1 MNAQISNDANTT
13 ITQLRSIVSDFV
25 DARQWRQFHRPK
37 NLAMSIAIEAA
48 ELMEHFQW
56 LTDDQVNEAVSDEDR
71 LSGIRDEMSDVLSY
85 LLALA
90 NALDIDLSESLR
102 EKMDKN
108 NRKYPANQ
116 FRGRYG
122 LGDDRHRDHGA

>member
-1 MNAQISNDANTT
+1 MNAEISNDSNTT
-13 ITQLRSIVSDFV
+13 ITELRSIVSDFV
-25 DARQWRQFHRPK
+25 DARDWQQFHRPK

-56 LTDDQVNEAVSDEDR
+56 LTNEQVDEAVSDEER
-71 LSGIRDEMSDVLSY
+71 LSEMRDEMSDVLSY

-90 NALDIDLSESLR
+90 NALDIDLTESLR
-102 EKMDKN
+102 DKMDKN
-108 NRKYPANQ
+108 NRKYPADQ

-122 LGDDRHRDHGA
+122 FEDDRHRDHGA